1 MGSNQSHYI
10 HKIKYNTHL
19 ILFKL
24 RYSKNLIKYNK
35 NHFFCSTHIH
45 FVLLHNIHSNRN
57 RLKPRP
63 CHGTDTEMGLDKR
76 RV

>member
-24 RYSKNLIKYNK
+24 RYSKNLIKFNK
-35 NHFFCSTHIH
+35 NPS
-45 FVLLHNIHSNRN
+45 FVQPIYILYYYTTYTATE
-57 RLKPRP
+57 
-63 CHGTDTEMGLDKR
+63 TD
-76 RV
+76 